1 MSDASGFP
9 LESPCRLSQ
18 SVLWRLQRRFFERR
32 GARAWSEGVVPHHA
46 TTSAFL
52 ARAYSR
58 VAEAFARDWA
68 DQLDPAQ
75 PVYIVELGAGSGRLA
90 LPVLHSLAPLAGRA
104 PSGPAFCYVLTDFAD
119 ANLAAWRAHPALRP
133 WLDAG
138 RLDIARFDAEHD
150 AAITLERSGAVLAP
164 GRVGNPVIAIANYV
178 FDGLP
183 LDAFSV
189 AGGQLHEWSVRLCSA
204 RPDADLDDPDILARA
219 TLACDRRP
227 VAPGAY
233 YGDAALDRVLDR
245 MLDDHRAHPDAAF
258 TLPSASLACLARLSA
273 IAGGRLLLL
282 SSDKG
287 EPRGQAG
294 PAITLHGS
302 FSIAVNYRA
311 IARFVEYAG
320 GHALVPAER
329 PHAIATC
336 AFVLG
341 APGGAAQTCRAYADA
356 IDAQRPDDRLA
367 LEQALESAY
376 PSLSL
381 AQWIAYLR
389 FTGCDPKLAG
399 DALPHLTALAAG
411 ATASERAEL
420 ARVLVRTWD
429 GYLDIGEPLDLGFAL
444 GVLASALAAWREA
457 LALLSGSLACRG
469 PSARVLF
476 RIAVC
481 HAELGEVASARARL
495 DQVLALDPSLGSGCD
510 AGLDSGGAPGL
521 GSGGDAG
528 LGSGSDPGLDSG
540 CVPGLDSGAGPGRD
554 PACDPAL
561 DPPRDPALEAVLALR
576 ARLALP

>member
-32 GARAWSEGVVPHHA
+32 GIAAWSEGVVPHRV
-46 TTSAFL
+46 TTSPFL

-58 VAEAFARDWA
+58 VAEGFARDWA
-68 DQLDPAQ
+68 DRLDPAQ
-75 PVYIVELGAGSGRLA
+75 PVYIVELGAGSGLLA
-90 LPVLHSLAPLAGRA
+90 FHMLRSLAPR
-104 PSGPAFCYVLTDFAD
+104 GPAFCYVLTDFTE
-119 ANLAAWRAHPALRP
+119 ANLAAWRTHPALRP

-150 AAITLERSGAVLAP
+150 AAIALECSGAVLAP
-164 GRVGNPVIAIANYV
+164 GRVANPVIAIANYV

-189 AGGQLHEWSVRLCSA
+189 AGGVLHEWSVRLCST

-227 VAPGAY
+227 VVPGGY

-245 MLDDHRAHPDAAF
+245 VFDDHRARPADTAF
-258 TLPSASLACLARLSA
+258 TIPSASLACLARLSA
-273 IAGGRLLLL
+273 LAGGRLLVL

-287 EPRGQAG
+287 EPHDQTG

-302 FSIAVNYRA
+302 FSIAVNYGA
-311 IARFVEYAG
+311 IARFVEHAG
-320 GHALVPAER
+320 GEPLVPAER

-341 APGGAAQTCRAYADA
+341 PPPGGAAETRRAYAHA
-356 IDAQRPDDRLA
+356 IDAQRPDDLFA
-367 LEQALESAY
+367 IEQGLEAAY
-376 PSLSL
+376 PGLSL
-381 AQWIAYLR
+381 ARWIAYLR
-389 FTGCDPKLAG
+389 FTGHDPKLVG
-399 DALPHLTALAAG
+399 DALPFLAPLAAS
-411 ATASERAEL
+411 ATATERAEL
-420 ARVLVRTWD
+420 ARVLVQAWD
-429 GYLDIGEPLDLGFAL
+429 SYFYIGEAADLGFEL
-444 GVLASALAAWREA
+444 GTLASALGAWREA
-457 LALLSGSLACRG
+457 LALFAGSLGCCG

-476 RIAVC
+476 RMAVC

-495 DQVLALDPSLGSGCD
+495 DEALALDPSLE
-510 AGLDSGGAPGL
+510 
-521 GSGGDAG
+521 
-528 LGSGSDPGLDSG
+528 
-540 CVPGLDSGAGPGRD
+540 
-554 PACDPAL
+554 PA
-561 DPPRDPALEAVLALR
+561 LALR